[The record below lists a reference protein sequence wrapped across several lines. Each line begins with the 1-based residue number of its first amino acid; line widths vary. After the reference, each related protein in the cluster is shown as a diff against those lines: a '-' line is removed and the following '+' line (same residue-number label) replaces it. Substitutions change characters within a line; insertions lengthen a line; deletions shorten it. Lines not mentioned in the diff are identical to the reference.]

1 MAAATA
7 LLIFA
12 GGLVTS
18 TGSGLSVPDW
28 PTTYGWFMLT
38 FPLDKM
44 VGGIFYEHTHRLIAS
59 GVGVLITGLAVW
71 LWRAEPRHWVRRL
84 GYIALAAVVTQG
96 ILGGITVLWFLPD
109 AISIAHA
116 GLAQLVFCLTIS
128 IALFTS
134 PGWKRSYSRRDSERS
149 APGPQPL
156 ETDRPLQ
163 TAAIATTGL
172 TYAQIIVGATMR
184 HTGAGLAIP
193 DFPYAFGQL
202 VPPVWSA
209 AIAIHY
215 AHRVG
220 ALLVSVLVLATVGH
234 VLYHH
239 RGRAE
244 LRRPSVLL
252 LTLLAIQITL
262 GGLTVLSGKHYVI
275 NSLHVVTGAM
285 VLATSL
291 VLALRG
297 CRPRFAGT
305 SERDVNAGS
314 APRHPAYVPT
324 ARGAGLAPVG
334 KLRASRAGRGAEQ
347 TRRPDGAHA

>member
-1 MAAATA
+1 MLHVFALLVVAATA

-59 GVGVLITGLAVW
+59 IVGLLIIGQAAW
-71 LWRAEPRHWVRRL
+71 LWRAEPRRWVRRIA
-84 GYIALAAVVTQG
+84 YIALAAVVTQG

-116 GLAQLVFCLTIS
+116 GLAQLVFCLTMS

-134 PGWKRSYSRRDSERS
+134 PGWLRAY
-149 APGPQPL
+149 PQLGAGHVTADRKPL

-163 TAAIATTGL
+163 RVALATTGL
-172 TYAQIIVGATMR
+172 TYVQILVGATMR

-220 ALLVSVLVLATVGH
+220 AVLVSVLVLATVGH

-239 RGRAE
+239 PRRAE
-244 LRRPSVLL
+244 LRRPSLLL
-252 LTLLAIQITL
+252 LTLLAVQITL
-262 GGLTVLSGKHYVI
+262 GALTVLSGKHYVI

-291 VLALRG
+291 VLTLRAW
-297 CRPRFAGT
+297 RPAFVGAG
-305 SERDVNAGS
+305 EQDVNAGS
-314 APRHPAYVPT
+314 ATPNPAYVPT
-324 ARGAGLAPVG
+324 VRRAGL
-334 KLRASRAGRGAEQ
+334 AEQ
-347 TRRPDGAHA
+347 TRRPDGAHV

>member
-1 MAAATA
+1 MLLHLFAVVVAASTA

-44 VGGIFYEHTHRLIAS
+44 VGGIFYEHSHRLIAS
-59 GVGVLITGLAVW
+59 AVGFLIVVLAIW
-71 LWRAEPRHWVRRL
+71 LWKAEPRAWVRRL
-84 GYIALAAVVTQG
+84 GYIALAAVIIQG

-116 GLAQLVFCLTIS
+116 GLAQLLFCLTVS

-134 PGWKRSYSRRDSERS
+134 PGWRLAYEADRQ
-149 APGPQPL
+149 GPPRML
-156 ETDRPLQ
+156 ANDRPLQ
-163 TAAIATTGL
+163 TIAAITTAGV
-172 TYAQIIVGATMR
+172 YAQIIVGATMR

-193 DFPYAFGQL
+193 DFPLAFGQL
-202 VPPVWSA
+202 VPPFWSA
-209 AIAIHY
+209 PIAIHY

-220 ALLVSVLVLATVGH
+220 ALLVSACALAAAGH

-239 RGRAE
+239 SGRPE
-244 LRRPSVLL
+244 LRRPSLL
-252 LTLLAIQITL
+252 LLLLLAIQITL
-262 GGLTVLSGKHYVI
+262 GALTVLSGKHYII

-285 VLATSL
+285 VLGTSL
-291 VLALRG
+291 VLTLRAY
-297 CRPRFAGT
+297 RPRFA
-305 SERDVNAGS
+305 EYAGS
-314 APRHPAYVPT
+314 AAPRSSTRRDPAYVPIYDV
-324 ARGAGLAPVG
+324 R
-334 KLRASRAGRGAEQ
+334 RAGSAKR
-347 TRRPDGAHA
+347 TRQNRARA